1 MVLYFEGKSVIVTGG
16 CGFIGSHIIDELLSQ
31 NIKQIIVI
39 DDLSA
44 GTSTNYLRE
53 YINEGKIKFY
63 KINIKNYQELEPIF
77 KDRQYDSVIHMAA
90 QPSVPISVQYPYMDF
105 EINIIGSMNL
115 LELSRLNGIKEFI
128 FAASG
133 GTVYGE
139 TDIFPTP
146 EKHPLYPISNYG
158 ASKAAFEMY
167 LSSFSHLYGMKT
179 TSIRIGNVFGERSTH
194 GVIFDF
200 FNKLKKNPNILQIL
214 GNGKQTK
221 SYLYIKDC
229 VHGFIFASSRE
240 GDTFE
245 AFNMAAKPTKSVDE
259 IADAISKELNI
270 KPTYEYSGG
279 ERGWKGDVIK
289 GEIDCSK
296 LESLGWIQNYSF
308 EEGLSNYINWLKIH
322 NN

>member
-1 MVLYFEGKSVIVTGG
+1 MASYFKGKSVIVTGG
-16 CGFIGSHIIDELLSQ
+16 CGFIGSHIIDELISQ
-31 NIKQIIVI
+31 NIKLITVI

-44 GTSTNYLRE
+44 GTNTMHLTE
-53 YINEGKIKFY
+53 YIEEGKVQFY
-63 KINIKNYQELEPIF
+63 KINISNYQELEPIF
-77 KDRQYDSVIHMAA
+77 NDQKNGIVIHLAA
-90 QPSVPISVQYPYMDF
+90 QPSVPISVKYPYMDF
-105 EINIIGSMNL
+105 ESNVIGSMNL

-158 ASKAAFEMY
+158 AAKAAFEMY
-167 LSSFSHLYGMKT
+167 LGSYSHLYGMKT
-179 TSIRIGNVFGERSTH
+179 TSMRFGNVFGERSTH
-194 GVIFDF
+194 GVIYDF
-200 FNKLKKNPNILQIL
+200 FNKLRKNPDILEIL

-229 VHGFIFASSRE
+229 VNGFLFATSRS

-245 AFNMAAKPTKSVDE
+245 AFNMAAQPTQSVDE
-259 IADAISKELNI
+259 IADAISKELEI
-270 KPTYEYSGG
+270 KPVYEYTGG

-296 LESLGWIQNYSF
+296 LEELGWNQKYSF
-308 EEGLSNYINWLKIH
+308 EEGLHNYVNWLKEQKY
-322 NN
+322 